1 MGGAELGKKRGVAS
15 PGHAPD
21 RTAFPVATA
30 TAGRVVRDVTAAPAN
45 RGSPRRCCWG
55 GIERGAGSR
64 ARGHVRPAGGD
75 SAPPPRTCDPA
86 LRPRGV
92 SRSGPAPSAKLSLP
106 LAAARQALSYWPPPA
121 PAIADVRE
129 AARAPPP
136 AGRRSRDGGWR
147 PRVTWRRC
155 HPVSPQRHP
164 VLPVPSPRHPPVSP
178 PGVTALSPHCHP
190 PCPAVTRMSHGVPPP
205 VTRCHLMS
213 PHHVLVSPDVT
224 RCHPSVSRCHLMSP
238 GVPSPGPVSP
248 HCHSVPSQGHLM
260 SLNVTPP
267 CPGVTLMSPTVTP
280 PVTLS
285 CPGVT

>member
-1 MGGAELGKKRGVAS
+1 MLGR
-15 PGHAPD
+15 D
-21 RTAFPVATA
+21 RA
-30 TAGRVVRDVTAAPAN
+30 
-45 RGSPRRCCWG
+45 WG
-55 GIERGAGSR
+55 GVTCAGSR
-64 ARGHVRPAGGD
+64 EAGGGD
-75 SAPPPRTCDPA
+75 SAPPPRTCEPA
-86 LRPRGV
+86 LRPKGV
-92 SRSGPAPSAKLSLP
+92 SRPGPAPSAKLSLP

-190 PCPAVTRMSHGVPPP
+190 TVSQ
-205 VTRCHLMS
+205 CH
-213 PHHVLVSPDVT
+213 PDVT
-224 RCHPSVSRCHLMSP
+224 RCLPSCH
-238 GVPSPGPVSP
+238 PVSP
-248 HCHSVPSQGHLM
+248 S
-260 SLNVTPP
+260 VTPP
-267 CPGVTLMSPTVTP
+267 CPAVTLMSPTVTP

-285 CPGVT
+285 RPGVT

>member
-1 MGGAELGKKRGVAS
+1 MLGR
-15 PGHAPD
+15 D
-21 RTAFPVATA
+21 RA
-30 TAGRVVRDVTAAPAN
+30 
-45 RGSPRRCCWG
+45 WG
-55 GIERGAGSR
+55 GVTCAGSR
-64 ARGHVRPAGGD
+64 EAGGGG

-106 LAAARQALSYWPPPA
+106 LAAARQVLSYWPPPA

-267 CPGVTLMSPTVTP
+267 CPGVTLMSPTVPP

>member
-1 MGGAELGKKRGVAS
+1 MLGR
-15 PGHAPD
+15 D
-21 RTAFPVATA
+21 RA
-30 TAGRVVRDVTAAPAN
+30 
-45 RGSPRRCCWG
+45 WG
-55 GIERGAGSR
+55 GVTCAGSR
-64 ARGHVRPAGGD
+64 EAGGGG

-164 VLPVPSPRHPPVSP
+164 VLPVPSPCHPPVSP

-224 RCHPSVSRCHLMSP
+224 RCHPSVSRCHPDVTRCPLSWPGVTPLSLCPIPGSPDVTQCHPTVSRCHPDVTHCHPSCHPVLSWCHLMSP
-238 GVPSPGPVSP
+238 
-248 HCHSVPSQGHLM
+248 C
-260 SLNVTPP
+260 
-267 CPGVTLMSPTVTP
+267 VTP
-280 PVTLS
+280 PVLVS
-285 CPGVT
+285 P